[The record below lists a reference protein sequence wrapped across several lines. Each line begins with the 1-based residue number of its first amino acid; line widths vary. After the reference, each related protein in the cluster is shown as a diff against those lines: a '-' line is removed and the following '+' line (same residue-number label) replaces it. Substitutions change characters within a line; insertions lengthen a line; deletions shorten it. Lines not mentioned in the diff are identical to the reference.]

1 MQTDGLFNTV
11 AASSKARKRREV
23 KRNETQERQMLL
35 RWHKKD
41 SVRLHD

>member
-11 AASSKARKRREV
+11 AASSKARKRRGR
-23 KRNETQERQMLL
+23 RNETQERQMLL
-35 RWHKKD
+35 RWHEKD